1 MVLRKLGE
9 QQWTG
14 CVFGSGQVPLAGF
27 REHGNE
33 RLCSIKGGEYLY

>member
-14 CVFGSGQVPLAGF
+14 CTYLAQDRYHWQAFVNTVMNVYVP
-27 REHGNE
+27 
-33 RLCSIKGGEYLY
+33 